1 MQKANLS
8 EVGPRSEIRRFP
20 SGRHSI
26 SWLHTL
32 PFLGVHL
39 MVLGVIWV
47 GWSPVALGVA
57 LAAFWLRMFAVTG
70 FYHRYLSHR
79 TYKTSRWFQ
88 FVFALLGN
96 AATQKGPLWWA
107 SHHRIHHLYS
117 DEENDVHSPVQ
128 QGFLYSHVGWIFARE
143 NGHTKTRLV
152 PDLAKFSEL
161 RFLDRFDMLV
171 PVLLGTAMFGLG
183 VLLERVA
190 PGLGTNGMQMLIWGY
205 FLSTVALAHGT
216 FTINSL
222 SHQFGRQRFQTSDTS
237 RNNWL
242 LALLTMGEGWHNN
255 HHHFPTATRQGFY
268 WWEID
273 LTYYGLFLLS
283 KLGLIWDLKPVPQ
296 HVLKSG
302 RSSERVAA

>member
-57 LAAFWLRMFAVTG
+57 LAAFWLRMFAITG

-128 QGFLYSHVGWIFARE
+128 QGFLYDDVGLISPCLIDRVESLLF
-143 NGHTKTRLV
+143 
-152 PDLAKFSEL
+152 PDRPKFSEL
-161 RFLDRFDMLV
+161 RFLDRF
-171 PVLLGTAMFGLG
+171 
-183 VLLERVA
+183 
-190 PGLGTNGMQMLIWGY
+190 
-205 FLSTVALAHGT
+205 
-216 FTINSL
+216 
-222 SHQFGRQRFQTSDTS
+222 
-237 RNNWL
+237 
-242 LALLTMGEGWHNN
+242 
-255 HHHFPTATRQGFY
+255 
-268 WWEID
+268 
-273 LTYYGLFLLS
+273 
-283 KLGLIWDLKPVPQ
+283 
-296 HVLKSG
+296 
-302 RSSERVAA
+302 